1 VSDFERV
8 VIAGAGAFGTA
19 LAVIADKAGRRVTL
33 VPRDSAQA
41 AAISSSRENVRYLP
55 GVTLAPSIEVAGDRA
70 AFRHADLVILA
81 APAQATRSVA
91 AAIAKMIPAGTP
103 ILVAAKGI
111 EQGTGKLQTAII
123 ADVLRHCRPAVLSGP
138 GFAEEIA
145 RGLPTAVTIAASDL
159 ALAHAL
165 SASLATD
172 TFRPY
177 ASDDPIGVELGG
189 AIKNVLAIACGVIA
203 GRALG
208 ESARAALIARG
219 LAEMMR
225 IGATLGAR
233 AETFMGLAGVG
244 DLVLTAT
251 TEHSRNTAFGMAL
264 GRGEPLAKLLQP
276 GAPLAEGAHTARVA
290 ADLARRHNVDA
301 PIIAAVA
308 AVIDGKLSVDAAIEG
323 LLSRP
328 LTHET
333 A

>member
-1 VSDFERV
+1 VSAFERV
-8 VIAGAGAFGTA
+8 VIASAGAFGTA

-33 VPRDSAQA
+33 VARESKPA
-41 AAISSSRENVRYLP
+41 AVISSSRENARYLP
-55 GVTLAPSIEVAGDRA
+55 GVTLAPSIEITSDRT
-70 AFRHADLVILA
+70 AFRRADLVILA
-81 APAQATRSVA
+81 APAQATRAVA
-91 AAIAKMIPAGTP
+91 TPLAGEVRAGTP
-103 ILVAAKGI
+103 VLAAAKGI
-111 EQGTGKLQTAII
+111 EQGTGKLQTEII
-123 ADVLRHCRPAVLSGP
+123 AEILPDCRPAVLSGP

-145 RGLPTAVTIAASDL
+145 RGLPTAVTVAASDL
-159 ALAHAL
+159 TLAHAL
-165 SASLATD
+165 SAALKTE

-177 ASDDPIGVELGG
+177 ASDDPVGVELGG

-276 GAPLAEGAHTARVA
+276 SAPLAEGAHTARVA
-290 ADLARRHNVDA
+290 ADLARRNKVDA

-323 LLSRP
+323 LLNRP
-328 LTHET
+328 LTRET